1 MSTIAATL
9 GALICP
15 AMLALAYVMVFLAV
29 RKPDAPSRSRSHE
42 DHPGSAAPM
51 GAGALVLIGFILAL
65 SFGMVVL
72 FVQCA
77 GTGGDDDYYRVPASR
92 WE

>member
-1 MSTIAATL
+1 
-9 GALICP
+9 
-15 AMLALAYVMVFLAV
+15 
-29 RKPDAPSRSRSHE
+29 
-42 DHPGSAAPM
+42 M